1 MIQNNCAM
9 RKLNVHF
16 VSMAAMPLWARLE
29 CCGWRAR
36 KRPHTGGENYNT
48 SKLST
53 KGNKVLLTRGRIMLW
68 ILIFTLSLWYH
79 LSSQLFKEKN

>member
-16 VSMAAMPLWARLE
+16 VSMAAKPLRARLKR
-29 CCGWRAR
+29 CDWRER

-53 KGNKVLLTRGRIMLW
+53 NGNKVYLTRGGIMLW
-68 ILIFTLSLWYH
+68 ILIFTLSLWYR
-79 LSSQLFKEKN
+79 LSSQLFK